1 MLFTTCKVVIYNY
14 FMLDL
19 ISCQIWL
26 LLYSILYIM
35 YSIWD
40 LFVKVVCERESVKTQ
55 GNWRLKLFLRVARE

>member
-26 LLYSILYIM
+26 LLYSILYTL

-40 LFVKVVCERESVKTQ
+40 LFVKVMCERECVKTQ
-55 GNWRLKLFLRVARE
+55 GN